1 MQTYATASMRFAKER
16 ARLTNGVRPCIVH
29 AASPRKAAS
38 GQQINFTLIAILFVM
53 TGWPTTE
60 VCLSLVAVI
69 IGLGSTAPDPR
80 MFTAIA
86 VVATPIACLL
96 AGILKYFVFNGVSE
110 FPLLAIG
117 LAPVVIG
124 LALLIAHP
132 NRMLSSLGRL
142 TLVFTMAILAPSN
155 PQNYD
160 PQLFVITTLFA
171 CLSSILTYGGTTP
184 HSALVE
190 RSPAPAAAG
199 RCAPRSRRS
208 QFLSNTSVSCPRKR
222 RSVMP
227 RGSSK
232 S

>member
-1 MQTYATASMRFAKER
+1 
-16 ARLTNGVRPCIVH
+16 
-29 AASPRKAAS
+29 
-38 GQQINFTLIAILFVM
+38 M

-160 PQLFVITTLFA
+160 PQLFVIMTLF
-171 CLSSILTYGGTTP
+171 CLPFVDSDICGTAS

-190 RSPAPAAAG
+190 RSRLRLLLADARHDLG
-199 RCAPRSRRS
+199 PRNAQQRQRLLPEEATFRDATRIEQILTASGVSPSNDHIARRDDA
-208 QFLSNTSVSCPRKR
+208 LLRP
-222 RSVMP
+222 
-227 RGSSK
+227 GSGASTM
-232 S
+232 